1 MGVPLIT
8 LYLMAQALI
17 GLILIIIIWYL
28 RLRSARSGAS
38 RLREYLIWI
47 AALFYSG
54 AVVLALLF
62 YFSASSQPPPAE
74 GIGAITLACLSGV
87 LSLLGKGSGRWII
100 AIASFSLAL
109 PWLLPAL
116 IYKIAFFFQR

>member
-1 MGVPLIT
+1 MGVPLIA

-17 GLILIIIIWYL
+17 GLVLVIVIWYL
-28 RLRSARSGAS
+28 RLRSAHSGAS
-38 RLREYLIWI
+38 GLREYLIWI

-54 AVVLALLF
+54 AVVLTLLF
-62 YFSASSQPPPAE
+62 YFSASPQYPPAAA
-74 GIGAITLACLSGV
+74 IGAITLACLSGV

-109 PWLLPAL
+109 PWLLPGL
-116 IYKIAFFFQR
+116 IYKIVFFLHK

>member
-8 LYLMAQALI
+8 LCLMAQALI

-38 RLREYLIWI
+38 GLREYLIWI

-54 AVVLALLF
+54 AVVLTLLF
-62 YFSASSQPPPAE
+62 YFSASPQYPPAA

>member
-1 MGVPLIT
+1 MSVPLIP

-17 GLILIIIIWYL
+17 GLVLIFIIWYL
-28 RLRSARSGAS
+28 RLRTARSGAS
-38 RLREYLIWI
+38 GLREYLIWI

-54 AVVLALLF
+54 AIVLTLLF
-62 YFSASSQPPPAE
+62 YFSGSLYPPADA
-74 GIGAITLACLSGV
+74 IGAITLACLSGV

-109 PWLLPAL
+109 PWLLPGL
-116 IYKIAFFFQR
+116 IYKIVFFLHK

>member
-1 MGVPLIT
+1 MSVPLIT

-17 GLILIIIIWYL
+17 GLVLISVIWYL

-38 RLREYLIWI
+38 GLREYLIWI
-47 AALFYSG
+47 AALLYSG

-62 YFSASSQPPPAE
+62 YFSASPQYPPAA

-100 AIASFSLAL
+100 ATASCSLAL
-109 PWLLPAL
+109 PWLLPGL
-116 IYKIAFFFQR
+116 LYKIVFFLQK

>member
-1 MGVPLIT
+1 MSVPLIT
-8 LYLMAQALI
+8 LYLMAQALV
-17 GLILIIIIWYL
+17 GLVVIIVIWYL
-28 RLRSARSGAS
+28 RLRSARSETSQA
-38 RLREYLIWI
+38 REYFIWI

-54 AVVLALLF
+54 AIVLTLLF
-62 YFSASSQPPPAE
+62 FYFGGYQPSPWE
-74 GIGAITLACLSGV
+74 GIGAITLACLSGI

-116 IYKIAFFFQR
+116 LYRIVFFFKK